1 MGYVKQNNHNMI
13 VTWVS
18 CNEKGTNECWKGPRY
33 VEKKQQQ
40 KEKNVF
46 PEKSLVL
53 PSPLDLNTSAKT
65 KENLIQQI
73 NLVFLGTIGLITLTE
88 TREKRNVILHFRE
101 RFDVITST
109 EI

>member
-1 MGYVKQNNHNMI
+1 MLKGSAICREK
-13 VTWVS
+13 TTTKRKERVS
-18 CNEKGTNECWKGPRY
+18 GKILS
-33 VEKKQQQ
+33 VS
-40 KEKNVF
+40 V
-46 PEKSLVL
+46 
-53 PSPLDLNTSAKT
+53 PSRSEYNAKT